1 MLLRAGGECRA
12 GARVGVCQ
20 RVPPRMAAEW
30 LMVNRALR
38 LQLRGAGPRE
48 IRAGLAPEGGAR
60 DALSDAPG
68 GTD

>member
-12 GARVGVCQ
+12 GARVGVCL

-48 IRAGLAPEGGAR
+48 FRAGLAPEGGAR